1 MVKQSGFAGGQ
12 VTTQYPTLKYG
23 TDFDFFGF
31 PGAKGVQGGA
41 DFMTAFSTKPAAQ
54 ALVAYVTGV
63 VGGKNWAKANFSVS
77 PNKNANGNY
86 TDPQTIKFAQILA
99 NASGFTFD
107 IGDALGAP
115 FNAAE
120 WKGIVDVVQGADI
133 PTTLAT
139 IAAAQKASI
148 K

>member
-1 MVKQSGFAGGQ
+1 M
-12 VTTQYPTLKYG
+12 
-23 TDFDFFGF
+23 
-31 PGAKGVQGGA
+31 
-41 DFMTAFSTKPAAQ
+41 MAFSNKPAAQ
-54 ALVAYVTGV
+54 ALVAYVTGT
-63 VGGKNWAKANFSVS
+63 VGGQNWAKANFSTS

-86 TDPQTIKFAQILA
+86 TDPTGQETKFAQMLA

-120 WKGIVDVVQGADI
+120 WKGIVDTVQGADI
-133 PTTLAT
+133 ATTLTT